1 MGSPAPPV
9 GVQPGTIAEEAVPK
23 QSNEDSLA
31 VSAGPA
37 GSSSLQDAGQVG
49 TGDGQAKGLPG
60 AAQAQL
66 TEPPA
71 GKISDRTESRS
82 LRLAPGTPPQ
92 TAQPASG
99 GKETDLGDETVQ
111 VPGRASAGSEL
122 PAAVLPA
129 GQRQSSSPTQGVTAA
144 PMLPGNSPQHGP
156 GTLANAD
163 GIPTNSP
170 STAPDLAAKPAAASL
185 QSAEPALAR
194 PAHEAA
200 RADRVQQKASS
211 VTGQP
216 VLTAADGSSLV
227 RDPAGSAQGEPAG
240 TGARSAAAAMREPFA
255 ALDAGTTAGTPT
267 WIHASAQQA
276 EAGFQDP
283 ALGWVGVR
291 AEASGGSVHAALVPG
306 SAAAA
311 QTLAG
316 HLAGLNAYLA
326 SEHAPV
332 AAVTLAASGER
343 TGAYSMDQGTNQ
355 NFNQGAGQ
363 NAAGQQFTPSA
374 SPVPAPAVFRAAA
387 ARAEAPEIANSS
399 GGAHISV
406 IA

>member
-1 MGSPAPPV
+1 M
-9 GVQPGTIAEEAVPK
+9 
-23 QSNEDSLA
+23 
-31 VSAGPA
+31 
-37 GSSSLQDAGQVG
+37 
-49 TGDGQAKGLPG
+49 
-60 AAQAQL
+60 
-66 TEPPA
+66 
-71 GKISDRTESRS
+71 
-82 LRLAPGTPPQ
+82 
-92 TAQPASG
+92 
-99 GKETDLGDETVQ
+99 
-111 VPGRASAGSEL
+111 
-122 PAAVLPA
+122 
-129 GQRQSSSPTQGVTAA
+129 AA
-144 PMLPGNSPQHGP
+144 PLLPGNGLQHGP
-156 GTLANAD
+156 GPLANAD
-163 GIPTNSP
+163 KIPTNSP
-170 STAPDLAAKPAAASL
+170 STTPDLAAKPAAASL

-194 PAHEAA
+194 PAHEAV
-200 RADRVQQKASS
+200 RADRVQEKASS

-216 VLTAADGSSLV
+216 VLAAADGSSLV
-227 RDPAGSAQGEPAG
+227 RDPAGSAQGDPAG

-267 WIHASAQQA
+267 WIHAGAQQA

-332 AAVTLAASGER
+332 AAVTVAASGER

-363 NAAGQQFTPSA
+363 DAAGRQFTPA
-374 SPVPAPAVFRAAA
+374 AIPVPASAVFPAAA
-387 ARAEAPEIANSS
+387 ASAEAPDLANSP
-399 GGAHISV
+399 GGGHISV